1 MIKKILLQIFRSEL
15 FPRGLQIVHYV
26 SSDEELVN
34 FFNEKLKKWGI
45 DYTLT
50 DASVMPLSELRVIIV
65 ETLNHSKMPFQR
77 LVIG

>member
-1 MIKKILLQIFRSEL
+1 MIKKILLQVFRSEL

-50 DASVMPLSELRVIIV
+50 DASKESIKVLHDVISVGVNPNKIIYR
-65 ETLNHSKMPFQR
+65 F
-77 LVIG
+77 